1 MSSRRSGRGH
11 FGCVQRLADWGA
23 CSAFSERDTRIRDPV
38 ATMLAAAFLLLLAG
52 CERNT
57 LDRQMEELCK
67 KDGGVKVYET
77 VKLPASE
84 LETIWQ
90 YASTAKSRVDY
101 YGPEYRAVSTREVL
115 IGKDARAE
123 TGEGR
128 LARLYWAIYRRSDDR
143 LLGEQV
149 EYRRNAGDPFTFG
162 FQPSSA
168 YCPQVERGLAR
179 SIFVKGD

>member
-1 MSSRRSGRGH
+1 MSSKRSRPRH
-11 FGCVQRLADWGA
+11 FRCVQRSSDWGA
-23 CSAFSERDTRIRDPV
+23 CSALSKRETRTRGLV
-38 ATMLAAAFLLLLAG
+38 ATMLATVFPLLLAG

-77 VKLPASE
+77 VTVPAHE
-84 LETIWQ
+84 YEAIWKF
-90 YASTAKSRVDY
+90 ANTATSPADY
-101 YGPEYRAVSTREVL
+101 YGPKYRAVATREVL
-115 IGKDARAE
+115 VGKDAKAGSG
-123 TGEGR
+123 TGQ
-128 LARLYWAIYRRSDDR
+128 LSRLYWAIHRRSDGR

-149 EYRRNAGDPFTFG
+149 EYRRDGGDPFTFG

-168 YCPQVERGLAR
+168 ACPHVEGSFAQ